1 MSNNFDQI
9 TLKDLEYISYIDEN
23 GLINAGLE
31 GVIGIYA
38 IFNQEKIL
46 QYVGYS
52 RNLLMS
58 LKQHLVRQPDKCY
71 WYKFYQIDRANR
83 TILEQIRYNWLAEN
97 QELPLG
103 NGKEESLWT
112 QSIDAKLTMTE
123 NDKLLY
129 QQSDGLGK
137 IKLLKKVAR
146 RLEEEIKT
154 TLENRHVNIEI
165 RFNPKLKEEGLLD
178 LK

>member
-1 MSNNFDQI
+1 MSDNSGQI
-9 TLKDLEYISYIDEN
+9 LLKDLEFISYIDEN
-23 GLINAGLE
+23 GFINADLE

-38 IFNQEKIL
+38 IFNQEKVL

-52 RNLLMS
+52 RSLLMS
-58 LKQHLVRQPDKCY
+58 LKQHLVRQPDNCY

-83 TILEQIRYNWLAEN
+83 TILEEIRRHWLAQN

-103 NGKEESLWT
+103 NGEDENLWT

-123 NDKLLY
+123 DDKRQY
-129 QQSDGLGK
+129 QQSDELGK

-146 RLEEEIKT
+146 RLEEKIKT
-154 TLENRHVNIEI
+154 TLENRHVNMEI

>member
-1 MSNNFDQI
+1 MSDNSGQVL
-9 TLKDLEYISYIDEN
+9 LKNLEFISYIDEN
-23 GLINAGLE
+23 GLINDELE

-38 IFNQEKIL
+38 IFNQEKVL

-52 RNLLMS
+52 RNLFIS
-58 LKQHLVRQPDKCY
+58 LKQHLIRQPDKCY

-83 TILEQIRYNWLAEN
+83 TILEEIRRNWLQEN
-97 QELPLG
+97 GELPIG
-103 NGKEESLWT
+103 NGEAESLWT

-123 NDKLLY
+123 DDKLQY
-129 QQSDGLGK
+129 QQSDELGK
-137 IKLLKKVAR
+137 IKLLKKIAR

-154 TLENRHVNIEI
+154 TLENRHVKMEI